1 MRYWKIS
8 NNNYP
13 NMQLGVFSTDE
24 NKSGFRLQ
32 YMELYNWGTFDEHVW
47 KIAPGGETS
56 LLTGANGSGKTTFV
70 DALLTLIVPEKKYRF
85 YNQSSGSEKKGDR
98 TEESY
103 VLGGYGSV
111 HSDNGLSSKTLYLR
125 DNKEQAYSI
134 LLAHFSNEAE
144 QSVTLFQVR
153 WFSGHEM
160 RRVFAIAHKPLHIED
175 HFRPFDL
182 GGAWRKRI
190 DQQFNKGSRKQ
201 VEWFDSA
208 NRYAQRMVEVLG
220 MQSMQALSLFNQTM
234 GIKVLGDL
242 NEFIRSNM
250 LEPRN
255 MEQEF
260 QELKKHLSTLLDA
273 QRNIEKAEEQVR
285 LLHPLK
291 KHFEAYKEQADLGA
305 AARQE
310 LDTAKIWKNYTKYH
324 LLDEHI
330 RNLEKEAAGVRSAS
344 EEIKQSIATLLEE
357 ERLTLNQLEQNK
369 AGQRLQ
375 QLQKEKET
383 LEQQAKEMAAALKK
397 FSEWCTLL
405 HLETDPADETAYLRI
420 KKEADR
426 LDKKLAT
433 EIRNNNEDLYD
444 AQSRHK
450 KAVDEKTRVESELN
464 MLLQSRNNIPAHLIG
479 LRRDLCAE
487 LKLRDEDLPFAGE
500 LIQVRS
506 EEMDWQPAL
515 EKLLSSFALRLLVPD
530 KYYKKVSRY
539 VNNTQ
544 LKTRLVYHLVKDIA
558 LQQHADEGTVW
569 HKLEFQPGH
578 PLSAWVSQQV
588 IQQFGYS
595 CVENEK
601 TLERYD
607 RAITIQGLIKN
618 KDRHEKDDRPGRS
631 DASRY
636 VMGWNNERKRE
647 VLQERRSQLLDEAEE
662 ATEAQQRATR
672 RNSKLQ
678 DQVFAVKHLRE
689 HPAFKSVNVGA
700 AHQAIHHLEE
710 QMGKLKTGSDQLK
723 TLTQQLEG
731 IRQQVEARQKD
742 RDLLI
747 SRASL
752 FEHDLQTRE
761 KERLSLSGFVQHL
774 TEADK
779 DLLLQFQQKH
789 ATQLAENPLSPDTID
804 DWYQQLMAAAEQTAR
819 QYEEAAIREGRD
831 LDRAIHK
838 IKNPPLEIL
847 QRYTDWP
854 ADTQQL
860 PTEREH
866 AGEYLE
872 WLAKLETENLP
883 KYKKDFERLLHDTA
897 VIKMGVLNEELE
909 SWERK
914 IKNSITTLNQSL
926 GGINFNR
933 LPDTYIQLG
942 IRPVADTVIKEFRSR
957 LLNALPQAADWQQNG
972 FEEKALHFKQNVQAF
987 VDSLDESES
996 YRSRVLDV
1004 RNWFEFWA
1012 DEKFRETHELK
1023 KTYRQMG
1030 QLSGGEKAQLTYTI
1044 LCSAIAYQFGITREG
1059 RNSRSLRFIAVDES
1073 FSNQDEEKA
1082 TYLMELCKQLH
1093 LQLLVVTP
1101 SDKIQIVE
1109 SFIAHVHL
1117 VQRVSNRHSIL
1128 FNMTRKELKQRK
1140 AEFC

>member
-1 MRYWKIS
+1 
-8 NNNYP
+8 
-13 NMQLGVFSTDE
+13 MQLGVFSTDE

-98 TEESY
+98 TEETY

-125 DNKEQAYSI
+125 ENKDQAYSI

-153 WFSGHEM
+153 WFSGSEM

-175 HFRPFDL
+175 DFKPFDL
-182 GGAWRKRI
+182 GGAWRRRI
-190 DQQFNKGSRKQ
+190 DQQYNKGSRKQ
-201 VEWFDSA
+201 VEWFDAAS
-208 NRYAQRMVEVLG
+208 RYAQRMVEVLG

-291 KHFEAYKEQADLGA
+291 KHYLAYKEQSDLGA

-310 LDTAKIWKNYTKYH
+310 LDTARIWKNYTKYH

-330 RNLEKEAAGVRSAS
+330 RSLEMEAERVRIAS
-344 EEIKQSIATLLEE
+344 DETRQKIAALQEE
-357 ERLTLNQLEQNK
+357 ERQTLNQLEQNK

-375 QLQKEKET
+375 QLQKEKEA
-383 LEQQAKEMAAALKK
+383 LGQQAKETEAALKK
-397 FSEWCTLL
+397 FSEWCVQL
-405 HLETDPADETAYLRI
+405 HLEKDPADEAAYVRI

-444 AQSRHK
+444 AQNRQK
-450 KAVDEKTRVESELN
+450 KAEAEKKALEGDLN
-464 MLLQSRNNIPAHLIG
+464 TLLKSRNNIPAHLVA
-479 LRRDLCAE
+479 LRRDLCLG
-487 LKLRDEDLPFAGE
+487 LKITEEELPFAGE
-500 LIQVRS
+500 LMQVRAD
-506 EEMDWQPAL
+506 ELDWQPAL
-515 EKLLSSFALRLLVPD
+515 EKLLNPLALRLLVPD
-530 KYYKKVSRY
+530 KHYKKVSRY

-544 LKTRLVYHLVKDIA
+544 LGARLVYHLVKDVA
-558 LQQHADEGTVW
+558 LQQHADAGTVW
-569 HKLEFQPGH
+569 HKLEFHPGQ

-588 IQQFGYS
+588 IYQYGYS
-595 CVENEK
+595 CVDTEK

-607 RAITIQGLIKN
+607 RAITLQGLIKN
-618 KDRHEKDDRPGRS
+618 KDRHEKDDRPGRG
-631 DASRY
+631 DASRF
-636 VMGWNNERKRE
+636 VMGWNNEKKKE
-647 VLQERRSQLLDEAEE
+647 ALQTRRSQLLDEAEQAAE
-662 ATEAQQRATR
+662 ALQRSVN
-672 RNSKLQ
+672 RNNRLQ
-678 DQVFAVKHLRE
+678 DQVFAIKHIRE
-689 HPAFKSVNVGA
+689 HGGFRVINISAIQ
-700 AHQAIHHLEE
+700 QAIHQIEE
-710 QMGKLKTGSDQLK
+710 QMGKLKTGSDPLK
-723 TLTQQLEG
+723 AVTQQLEG
-731 IRQQVEARQKD
+731 IRQQIDQRQKE
-742 RDLLI
+742 RDEGI

-752 FEHDLQTRE
+752 VEHDLQARE
-761 KERLSLSGFVQHL
+761 KERLALSGFVQHL

-789 ATQLAENPLSPDTID
+789 SLLLAENPLSPDTID
-804 DWYQQLMAAAEQTAR
+804 DWYQQLMAAAEKTAR
-819 QYEEAAIREGRD
+819 QYEEAAVREGRE

-838 IKNPPLEIL
+838 IKNPPLELL
-847 QRYTDWP
+847 QRHTDWA

-860 PTEREH
+860 PAEREH

-883 KYKKDFERLLHDTA
+883 KFKKDFERLLHDTA

-914 IKNSITTLNQSL
+914 IRNSIATLNQSL
-926 GGINFNR
+926 AGINFNR

-942 IRPVADTVIKEFRSR
+942 IKPVPDTVIKEFRTR
-957 LLNALPQAADWQQNG
+957 LLNALPQAADWQQNS

-987 VDSLDESES
+987 VDTLDESES

-1109 SFIAHVHL
+1109 NFIAHVHL

-1128 FNMTRKELKQRK
+1128 FNMTRKELKQNRE
-1140 AEFC
+1140 AVVSA

>member
-1 MRYWKIS
+1 
-8 NNNYP
+8 
-13 NMQLGVFSTDE
+13 MQLGVFSTDE

-32 YMELYNWGTFDEHVW
+32 YMELFNWGTFDEHVW
-47 KIAPGGETS
+47 KITPGGETS

-70 DALLTLIVPEKKYRF
+70 DALLTLIVPEKKHRF

-134 LLAHFSNEAE
+134 LLAHFSNETE

-153 WFSGHEM
+153 WFSGHDM

-175 HFRPFDL
+175 DFRPFDL
-182 GGAWRKRI
+182 GGAWRRRI
-190 DQQFNKGSRKQ
+190 DQQYNKGSRKQ
-201 VEWFDSA
+201 VEWFDAA

-285 LLHPLK
+285 LLQPLK
-291 KHFEAYKEQADLGA
+291 KHFLAYKEQSDLGA

-310 LDTAKIWKNYTKYH
+310 LDTARIWKNYTKYH

-330 RNLEKEAAGVRSAS
+330 RNLEKEAVSLRRGS
-344 EEIKQSIATLLEE
+344 EEAKQKITALMEE
-357 ERLTLNQLEQNK
+357 ERQTLNQLEQNK

-375 QLQKEKET
+375 QLQKEKEA
-383 LEQQAKEMAAALKK
+383 LEQQAKEAEAALKK
-397 FSEWCTLL
+397 VADWCTQL
-405 HLETDPADETAYLRI
+405 HLDTEVADEAAYQRI
-420 KKEADR
+420 KKEAER
-426 LDKKLAT
+426 TDKKLAT
-433 EIRNNNEDLYD
+433 EIRNNNEDLYE
-444 AQSRHK
+444 AQDRQK
-450 KAVDEKTRVESELN
+450 RATEEKVKIEGELN
-464 MLLQSRNNIPAHLIG
+464 ALLQSRNNIPAHLVA
-479 LRRDLCAE
+479 LRQSLCTE
-487 LKLRDEDLPFAGE
+487 LKIAEQDLPFAGE
-500 LIQVRS
+500 LIQMRA

-515 EKLLSSFALRLLVPD
+515 EKLLNPLALRLLVPD
-530 KYYKKVSRY
+530 KHYRKVNRY
-539 VNNTQ
+539 VNSTK
-544 LKTRLVYHLVKDIA
+544 LGVRLVYNLVKDVA
-558 LQQHADEGTVW
+558 LQQHADDGTVW
-569 HKLEFQPGH
+569 HKLEFHPDH

-588 IQQFGYS
+588 IQQYPFS
-595 CVENEK
+595 CVDNEK
-601 TLERYD
+601 ALERFD
-607 RAITIQGLIKN
+607 RAITIQGLVKN
-618 KDRHEKDDRPGRS
+618 KDRHEKDDRPGRN

-636 VMGWNNERKRE
+636 VMGWNNEKKRGA
-647 VLQERRSQLLDEAEE
+647 LQHRRSQLLSGVEQAEE
-662 ATEAQQRATR
+662 ALQRATHR
-672 RNSKLQ
+672 GSRLQ
-678 DQVFAVKHLRE
+678 NQVFAIKNLRE
-689 HPAFKSVNVGA
+689 HPSFASINVPA
-700 AHQAIHHLEE
+700 IRQAIHHIEE
-710 QMGKLKTGSDQLK
+710 QTGKLKKGSDQLK
-723 TLTQQLEG
+723 EVTQQLEG
-731 IRQQVEARQKD
+731 IRQQIEIGQKD
-742 RDLLI
+742 RDQLVQN
-747 SRASL
+747 ASL
-752 FEHDLQTRE
+752 YEHELQLRE
-761 KERLSLSGFVQHL
+761 KERVGLSDFVQHL
-774 TEADK
+774 TEGDK

-789 ATQLAENPLSPDTID
+789 SALLAENPLSPDNID
-804 DWYQQLMAAAEQTAR
+804 DWYQQLMATAEQTAR
-819 QYEEAAIREGRD
+819 QYEESAAKDGRD

-838 IKNPPLEIL
+838 IKNPPLEVL
-847 QRYTDWP
+847 QRFTDWA
-854 ADTQQL
+854 ADTHAL

-866 AGEYLE
+866 SGEYLE
-872 WLAKLETENLP
+872 WLDKLETENLP
-883 KYKKDFERLLHDTA
+883 RFKKDFERLLHDTA

-914 IKNSITTLNQSL
+914 IRNSITTLNQSL
-926 GGINFNR
+926 SGINFNR

-942 IRPVADTVIKEFRSR
+942 IRPVPDTVIKEFRNR
-957 LLNALPQAADWQQNG
+957 LLNALPQAADWQQNS

-987 VDSLDESES
+987 IDTLDESES
-996 YRSRVLDV
+996 YRNRVLDV

-1012 DEKFRETHELK
+1012 DERFRETQELK

-1109 SFIAHVHL
+1109 NFIAHVHL
-1117 VQRVSNRHSIL
+1117 VQRVNNRHSIL
-1128 FNMTRKELKQRK
+1128 FNMTRKELKQQK
-1140 AEFC
+1140 AMIVSENS

>member
-1 MRYWKIS
+1 
-8 NNNYP
+8 
-13 NMQLGVFSTDE
+13 MQLGVFSTDE

-32 YMELYNWGTFDEHVW
+32 YMEVFNWGTFDEHVW
-47 KIAPGGETS
+47 KITPGGETS

-125 DNKEQAYSI
+125 DNREQAYSI

-153 WFSGHEM
+153 WFSGNEM
-160 RRVFAIAHKPLHIED
+160 RRVFAIAHRPMHIED
-175 HFRPFDL
+175 DFRPFDL
-182 GGAWRKRI
+182 GGAWRRRI
-190 DQQFNKGSRKQ
+190 DQQYNKGSRKL
-201 VEWFDSA
+201 VEWFDAA

-242 NEFIRSNM
+242 NEFIRGNM

-291 KHFEAYKEQADLGA
+291 EHYHSYTEQSRLA
-305 AARQE
+305 AGARQE
-310 LDTAKIWKNYTKYH
+310 LETARIWRNYTKYH

-330 RNLEKEAAGVRSAS
+330 RTLEKDAEGVRRSS
-344 EEIKQSIATLLEE
+344 EETRLKIAALLEE
-357 ERLTLNQLEQNK
+357 ERQVLNQLEQNK

-375 QLQKEKET
+375 QLQKEKEQ
-383 LEQQAKEMAAALKK
+383 LEAQVKEAEAALKK
-397 FSEWCTLL
+397 FSGWCTLL
-405 HLETDPADETAYLRI
+405 HLESDPADETAYLRI
-420 KKEADR
+420 RKEAER
-426 LDKKLAT
+426 ADKRLAT
-433 EIRNNNEDLYD
+433 EIRNNNEDLYE
-444 AQSRHK
+444 AQDRQK
-450 KAVDEKTRVESELN
+450 RAQEEKGRIEGELN
-464 MLLQSRNNIPAHLIG
+464 TLLQSRNNIPTQLTAV
-479 LRRDLCAE
+479 RRDLCAD
-487 LKLRDEDLPFAGE
+487 LQIDEQELPFAGE
-500 LIQVRS
+500 LMQVRGD
-506 EEMDWQPAL
+506 EMDWQPAL
-515 EKLLSSFALRLLVPD
+515 EKLLNPLALRLLVPD
-530 KYYKKVSRY
+530 KHYRKVSRY
-539 VNNTQ
+539 VNNTR
-544 LKTRLVYHLVKDIA
+544 LGTRLVYHLVKDAA
-558 LQQHADEGTVW
+558 LQQHADAGTVW

-578 PLSAWVSQQV
+578 PLSAWISQQV
-588 IQQFGYS
+588 IQQYGYS
-595 CVENEK
+595 CIDNEK
-601 TLERYD
+601 TIGRYD

-618 KDRHEKDDRPGRS
+618 KDRHEKDDRPGRN

-636 VMGWNNERKRE
+636 VMGWNNEKKRE
-647 VLQERRSQLLDEAEE
+647 ALQQRRAQLLDEIEQAAE
-662 ATEAQQRATR
+662 ALQRATH
-672 RNSKLQ
+672 RNSRLQ
-678 DQVFAVKHLRE
+678 EQVFAIKQLRE
-689 HPAFKSVNVGA
+689 HPGFRSIHVA
-700 AHQAIHHLEE
+700 ALQQAIHHIEE
-710 QMGKLKTGSDQLK
+710 QAGKLKKGSDQLK
-723 TLTQQLEG
+723 ALTLQLEDIRRQTETQQKE
-731 IRQQVEARQKD
+731 
-742 RDLLI
+742 RDLLV
-747 SRASL
+747 SKASL
-752 FEHDLQTRE
+752 YEHELQTRE
-761 KERLSLSGFVQHL
+761 KDRLALSGFVQHL

-779 DLLLQFQQKH
+779 DLLLHFQQKH
-789 ATQLAENPLSPDTID
+789 GAALTENRLTPDTVD
-804 DWYQQLMAAAEQTAR
+804 EEYGKLTATAEQTAR
-819 QYEEAAIREGRD
+819 QYEEAAAREGRE

-838 IKNPPLEIL
+838 IKNPPLELL
-847 QRYTDWP
+847 QRFTDWP

-860 PTEREH
+860 PTEREY

-872 WLAKLETENLP
+872 WLEKLETENLP

-914 IKNSITTLNQSL
+914 IKNSITTLNLSL

-942 IRPVADTVIKEFRSR
+942 IRPVPDTVIKEFRNR
-957 LLNALPQAADWQQNG
+957 LLNALPQAADWQQNS

-987 VDSLDESES
+987 IDTLDASES

-1117 VQRVSNRHSIL
+1117 VQRVNNRHSIL
-1128 FNMTRKELKQRK
+1128 FNMTKKELKASRAGK
-1140 AEFC
+1140 VLA

>member
-1 MRYWKIS
+1 
-8 NNNYP
+8 
-13 NMQLGVFSTDE
+13 MQLGVFSTDE

-32 YMELYNWGTFDEHVW
+32 YMELFNWGTFDEHVW
-47 KIAPGGETS
+47 KISPGGETS

-70 DALLTLIVPEKKYRF
+70 DALLTLIVPEKKHRF

-125 DNKEQAYSI
+125 DNKDQAYSI
-134 LLAHFSNEAE
+134 LLAHFSNEAG

-153 WFSGHEM
+153 WFSGHDM
-160 RRVFAIAHKPLHIED
+160 RRVFAIAHKPLHIEED
-175 HFRPFDL
+175 FKPFDL
-182 GGAWRKRI
+182 GGAWRRRI
-190 DQQFNKGSRKQ
+190 DQQYNKGSRKQ
-201 VEWFDSA
+201 VEWFDAA

-242 NEFIRSNM
+242 NEFIRGNM

-273 QRNIEKAEEQVR
+273 QRNIEKAGEQVR

-291 KHFEAYKEQADLGA
+291 KHFLAYKEQSDLGA
-305 AARQE
+305 AARRE
-310 LDTAKIWKNYTKYH
+310 LDTARIWKNYTKYH

-330 RNLEKEAAGVRSAS
+330 RTLEKDAADVRRGS
-344 EEIKQSIATLLEE
+344 EDAKQKIAALLEE
-357 ERLTLNQLEQNK
+357 ERQMLNQLEQNK

-375 QLQKEKET
+375 QLQKEKEA
-383 LEQQAKEMAAALKK
+383 LEQQAKEAEGALKK
-397 FSEWCTLL
+397 FSDWCALL
-405 HLETDPADETAYLRI
+405 HLETNPADEAAYQRI

-426 LDKKLAT
+426 ADKKLAT
-433 EIRNNNEDLYD
+433 EIRNNNEDLYE
-444 AQSRHK
+444 AQDRQK
-450 KAVDEKTRVESELN
+450 KATEEKAKIEGELN
-464 MLLQSRNNIPAHLIG
+464 TLLQSRNNIPAQLVA

-487 LKLRDEDLPFAGE
+487 LRIGDEDLPFAGE
-500 LIQVRS
+500 LMQVRK

-515 EKLLSSFALRLLVPD
+515 EKLLNPLALRLLVPD
-530 KYYKKVSRY
+530 KHYRKVSRY

-544 LKTRLVYHLVKDIA
+544 LKARLVYHLVKDIA
-558 LQQHADEGTVW
+558 LQQHADPGTVW
-569 HKLEFQPGH
+569 HKLEFHPGH

-588 IQQFGYS
+588 IQQYS
-595 CVENEK
+595 FSCIDNEK
-601 TLERYD
+601 ALERFD

-618 KDRHEKDDRPGRS
+618 KDRHEKDDRPGRN

-636 VMGWNNERKRE
+636 VMGWNNEKKRE
-647 VLQERRSQLLDEAEE
+647 ALQSRRSQLLTEGEQAEE
-662 ATEAQQRATR
+662 ALQRSTH
-672 RNSKLQ
+672 RNNRLQ
-678 DQVFAVKHLRE
+678 DQVFALKHLRD
-689 HPAFKSVNVGA
+689 HPDFKSIHVA
-700 AHQAIHHLEE
+700 AIRQAMHHIEE
-710 QMGKLKTGSDQLK
+710 QAGKLKKGSDQLK

-731 IRQQVEARQKD
+731 IREQIESRQKE
-742 RDLLI
+742 RDEWVKK
-747 SRASL
+747 ASL
-752 FEHDLQTRE
+752 YEHDLQTRE
-761 KERLSLSGFVQHL
+761 KERLGLSDFVHHL

-789 ATQLAENPLSPDTID
+789 SSLLAENPLSPDNID
-804 DWYQQLMAAAEQTAR
+804 EWYQQIMATAEQAAR
-819 QYEEAAIREGRD
+819 QYEESAVKEGRE

-847 QRYTDWP
+847 QRFTDWS
-854 ADTQQL
+854 ADTQLL
-860 PTEREH
+860 PAEREY

-872 WLAKLETENLP
+872 WLEKLETENLP
-883 KYKKDFERLLHDTA
+883 RFKKDFERLLHDTA

-914 IKNSITTLNQSL
+914 IRNSITTLNQSL
-926 GGINFNR
+926 SGINFNR

-942 IRPVADTVIKEFRSR
+942 IRPVPDTVIKEFRSR
-957 LLNALPQAADWQQNG
+957 LLNALPQAADWQQNS
-972 FEEKALHFKQNVQAF
+972 FEEKALHFKQNVQGF
-987 VDSLDESES
+987 VDTLDENES

-1059 RNSRSLRFIAVDES
+1059 RNARSLRFIAVDES

-1109 SFIAHVHL
+1109 NFIAHVHL
-1117 VQRVSNRHSIL
+1117 VQRVNNRHSIL
-1128 FNMTRKELKQRK
+1128 FNMTRKELKQK
-1140 AEFC
+1140 KLNIVNENP